1 MITLR
6 KSNKRESF
14 CLPNNQKIHPL
25 NETKPPLIQKKK
37 NCFDCI
43 NENCCEEE
51 DGDNH
56 SIYENNKNKK
66 RYLLNYYCCFFFKK

>member
-25 NETKPPLIQKKK
+25 EEKPKLI
-37 NCFDCI
+37 
-43 NENCCEEE
+43 
-51 DGDNH
+51 
-56 SIYENNKNKK
+56 KNKK
-66 RYLLNYYCCFFFKK
+66 KIASIV